1 MNEQG
6 KGCVFLVGAG
16 CGARDL
22 ITLRGL
28 DLLRKCDAVVYD
40 ALIDPALVDEAGAA
54 ERYPVGKRCGRHSV
68 PQGDTNRLL
77 VELSLIHI

>member
-40 ALIDPALVDEAGAA
+40 ALIDPALVDEAGTLCAI
-54 ERYPVGKRCGRHSV
+54 RSTSPKTKD
-68 PQGDTNRLL
+68 GDEEFTFIFDD
-77 VELSLIHI
+77 EF

>member
-54 ERYPVGKRCGRHSV
+54 ERYPAVSYTHLTLPTICSV
-68 PQGDTNRLL
+68 
-77 VELSLIHI
+77 

>member
-28 DLLRKCDAVVYD
+28 DLLRKCDAVGYD
-40 ALIDPALVDEAGAA
+40 ALTDPALVGEAGAA
-54 ERYPVGKRCGRHSV
+54 ER
-68 PQGDTNRLL
+68 
-77 VELSLIHI
+77 

>member
-28 DLLRKCDAVVYD
+28 DLLRKCDAVVD
-40 ALIDPALVDEAGAA
+40 SGSTSPRALVW
-54 ERYPVGKRCGRHSV
+54 PVI
-68 PQGDTNRLL
+68 T
-77 VELSLIHI
+77 